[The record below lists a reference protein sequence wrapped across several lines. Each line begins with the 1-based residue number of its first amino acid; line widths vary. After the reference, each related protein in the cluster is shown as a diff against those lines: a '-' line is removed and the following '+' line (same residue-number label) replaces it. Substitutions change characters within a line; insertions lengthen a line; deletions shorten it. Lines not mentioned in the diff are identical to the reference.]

1 MSSKTHQ
8 LEQLKKLTTVVAD
21 SGDFQSIEKFKPID
35 ATTNPSLIY
44 KAARE
49 EKYKHLIEE
58 AIFYSKKNF
67 SKKNFLEAAI
77 DKLFVNFGLEILKI
91 IPGKV
96 SIEVDARYSFDI
108 EKSVEKAKKLIKLFE
123 ENNVKKERIL
133 IKLAA
138 TYEGIQAAK
147 KLQSE
152 NINCNLTLIFSIF
165 QAILCAEANVF
176 LISPFVGRILDWH
189 LKNSDKKSF
198 LPSED
203 PGVLS
208 VKNIYNYY
216 KNFEYP
222 TLIMGASFR
231 NKDQILELAGCDF
244 LTISPELLNNLK
256 RDLLPIK
263 RKLSPSL
270 SKNLKLKKIELD
282 EKSFRYFLN
291 RDAMATEKLAEGIR
305 KFSDDM
311 ENLEKMVL
319 SIFDNKKI

>member
-1 MSSKTHQ
+1 MSFKKHQ
-8 LEQLKKLTTVVAD
+8 LEQLKKVTTVVAD
-21 SGDFQSIEKFKPID
+21 SGDFKSIEEYKPKD

-44 KAARE
+44 KAAKL

-77 DKLFVNFGLEILKI
+77 DKIFVNFGLEILKI

-96 SIEVDARYSFDI
+96 SIEVDARFSFDT

-123 ENNVKKERIL
+123 ENNVKRDRIL

-147 KLQSE
+147 ELQKE
-152 NINCNLTLIFSIF
+152 HINCNLTLIFSIF

-189 LKNSDKKSF
+189 LKKGDKKSF

-203 PGVLS
+203 PGVIS

-216 KNFEYP
+216 KNFEYS

-231 NKDQILELAGCDF
+231 NKDQILELAGCDL
-244 LTISPELLNNLK
+244 LTISPDLLNDLK
-256 RDLLPIK
+256 RDVLPIK
-263 RKLSPSL
+263 RKLSPL
-270 SKNLKLKKIELD
+270 FSKDLKMEKIELD
-282 EKSFRYFLN
+282 EKNFRYFLN
-291 RDAMATEKLAEGIR
+291 KDAMATEKLAEGIR

-311 ENLEKMVL
+311 ENLEKKVL
-319 SIFDNKKI
+319 EMF